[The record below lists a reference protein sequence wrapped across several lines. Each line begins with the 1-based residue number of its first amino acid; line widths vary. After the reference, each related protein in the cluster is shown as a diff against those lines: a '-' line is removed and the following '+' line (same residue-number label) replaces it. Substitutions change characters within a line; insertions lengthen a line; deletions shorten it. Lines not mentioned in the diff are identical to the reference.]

1 MNAMDLR
8 GMPIGMRLEAACFQ
22 PPAPAQSSKDEPAP
36 ALAIGQ
42 ERAGG
47 ERGW

>member
-1 MNAMDLR
+1 MNLR

-22 PPAPAQSSKDEPAP
+22 PPAPAQSSKEEPAP

-47 ERGW
+47 ERG

>member
-1 MNAMDLR
+1 MNPR

-22 PPAPAQSSKDEPAP
+22 PPAPAQSSKEEPAP
-36 ALAIGQ
+36 ALALAIGQ

-47 ERGW
+47 ERG

>member
-1 MNAMDLR
+1 
-8 GMPIGMRLEAACFQ
+8 MPIGMRLEAACFR
-22 PPAPAQSSKDEPAP
+22 PPAQSSKEEPAP

-47 ERGW
+47 ERG